1 MLNTNYLYNMSETIQ
16 IIYTIWVKQC
26 KLFIQYE
33 WNNTNYLYNM
43 SETTN
48 YLYNMSKTMQI
59 IYTIWVK

>member
-1 MLNTNYLYNMSETIQ
+1 MSKTIQ

-43 SETTN
+43 S
-48 YLYNMSKTMQI
+48 KTMQI
-59 IYTIWVK
+59 IYTIW